1 MFFALTF
8 LIFPSLSRQGSG
20 FTVDG
25 WGVGVVGAMV
35 VMATKIELYLRFHLI
50 HKGIFQLYIPYV
62 LVYNLNV

>member
-50 HKGIFQLYIPYV
+50 HKKGFFSFIFYMF
-62 LVYNLNV
+62 